1 MIDLPLIILI
11 ALAHT
16 SLALLISYVA
26 WLIVQ
31 ADRLAGSIENE
42 GPYV

>member
-1 MIDLPLIILI
+1 MIDLPLTILI
-11 ALAHT
+11 ALTRT

-42 GPYV
+42 DSYV